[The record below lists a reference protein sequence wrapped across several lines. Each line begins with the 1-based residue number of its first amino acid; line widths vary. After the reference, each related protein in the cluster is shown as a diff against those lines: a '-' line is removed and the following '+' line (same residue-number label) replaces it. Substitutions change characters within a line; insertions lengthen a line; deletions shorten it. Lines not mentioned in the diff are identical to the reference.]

1 MQKRTKNIAIK
12 NDNKKQSLLNAI
24 NNQIIHFNNNRY
36 NLKFPLSHNR
46 NKSIGI
52 SKSIK
57 LKNNNNKK
65 SNELE
70 FQKYYNPSKYNR
82 IHLFKNNNLN
92 YDISKYKSIIN
103 DNNFKYSNKIKKIK
117 KINLGNE
124 CLKNEELE
132 IKNTKKIE
140 EVKNDLIN
148 NNNNNSNINN
158 GFILNDFIYYVI
170 SNDNINTN
178 DPNQPLQFKCAS
190 LFFLDDQKEKINDRN
205 KLIEKPLDDI
215 NDLDEEN
222 KKCDICQKKYAL
234 NEDTIILPCSHFF
247 HKSCIFKW
255 FENNSTCPICYLDLN
270 HL

>member
-36 NLKFPLSHNR
+36 NLNFPLSLNR

-148 NNNNNSNINN
+148 NNNN
-158 GFILNDFIYYVI
+158 
-170 SNDNINTN
+170 TN

-222 KKCDICQKKYAL
+222 KNCDICQKKYTL
-234 NEDTIILPCSHFF
+234 NQDLIILPCSHFF

-255 FENNSTCPICYLDLN
+255 FEKNSTCPICYLDLN